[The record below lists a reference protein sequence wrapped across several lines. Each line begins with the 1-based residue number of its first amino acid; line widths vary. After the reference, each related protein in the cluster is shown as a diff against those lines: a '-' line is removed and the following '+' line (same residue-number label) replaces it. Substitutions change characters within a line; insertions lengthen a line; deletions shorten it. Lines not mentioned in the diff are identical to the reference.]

1 MPRREIIRSDF
12 ECKYEGD
19 RKRKKKHPVRG
30 NERLVEI
37 MAMTNSR
44 TNAVRAVAGDATGMS
59 GELSLFSVS
68 ASDAT

>member
-44 TNAVRAVAGDATGMS
+44 TNAVPGDATGMN